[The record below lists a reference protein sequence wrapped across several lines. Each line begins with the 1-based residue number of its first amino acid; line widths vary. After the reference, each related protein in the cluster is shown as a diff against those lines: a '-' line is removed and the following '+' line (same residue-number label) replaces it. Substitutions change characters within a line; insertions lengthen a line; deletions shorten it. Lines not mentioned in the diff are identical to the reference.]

1 MHAVIKRVTKSAYE
15 SLAGQRATC
24 NNDPCPVIRIPRVSY
39 PDSLGLSQLWQ
50 FHTTNILAP
59 TRTGSYAR
67 SRWPMPDHCEKAL
80 CAGTSNLRLHGSR
93 TPQCALRALLRHI
106 NAISLMRPHSVLYHV
121 PDRFYPA
128 MVQTAQA
135 LLSIVL
141 CHNLQP
147 FPEHL
152 LRPTTGGAS
161 VAGPDKD
168 QSALVKWVKDKDQ
181 TALVKMVKDAEGYAS
196 TITPSLPCR

>member
-1 MHAVIKRVTKSAYE
+1 MPSYTNSSGIPLRLPWLKPT
-15 SLAGQRATC
+15 LAIPHHQYPSPYTDRIL
-24 NNDPCPVIRIPRVSY
+24 CPIP
-39 PDSLGLSQLWQ
+39 
-50 FHTTNILAP
+50 LA
-59 TRTGSYAR
+59 YAR
-67 SRWPMPDHCEKAL
+67 SLRES
-80 CAGTSNLRLHGSR
+80 TNLRLHESR

-106 NAISLMRPHSVLYHV
+106 QAISLMRPHSVLYHV

-141 CHNLQP
+141 CHNFHP

-152 LRPTTGGAS
+152 LRPTTSGAS

-168 QSALVKWVKDKDQ
+168 QS
-181 TALVKMVKDAEGYAS
+181 ALVKMVKDAEGYAS
-196 TITPSLPCR
+196 TITPSPPCR